1 MEKNNTDEQKS
12 ISLSPK
18 KEKKWPKPHH
28 GKQERTRNENPSFH
42 NSKNGAI
49 LKNIF
54 IVNTP
59 LSLTSISQ
67 DYEETLVF
75 GTPRLQ
81 YHLNSPQHQ

>member
-42 NSKNGAI
+42 NSKKRCHPQKH
-49 LKNIF
+49 LHCQH
-54 IVNTP
+54 
-59 LSLTSISQ
+59 TSV
-67 DYEETLVF
+67 TNLHF
-75 GTPRLQ
+75 PRLRKD
-81 YHLNSPQHQ
+81 LSFWNT

>member
-1 MEKNNTDEQKS
+1 MAN
-12 ISLSPK
+12 K
-18 KEKKWPKPHH
+18 KE
-28 GKQERTRNENPSFH
+28 QEMKIPVFTTL
-42 NSKNGAI
+42 KNGAI

-54 IVNTP
+54 IVNKP